1 MTYSC
6 RIKNQPQRVEKLDK
20 IKECQHWG
28 WMYVVSHFSRGKLVK
43 EGIKNKPQEA
53 QIPKVDLF
61 EECAD
66 HTQER
71 NL

>member
-6 RIKNQPQRVEKLDK
+6 GIKNQPQRVEKLDK
-20 IKECQHWG
+20 IKRIWTLRLNVCCFMG
-28 WMYVVSHFSRGKLVK
+28 DISKGGY
-43 EGIKNKPQEA
+43 KNKPQEA